1 MGGHGLGELIQIP
14 LPRQGRYALCT
25 LGRTEKVTDV
35 KITRTKN
42 TMTDLKLVWLQY
54 RDMGLE
60 TAHVAHKVRNTAN
73 VHYL

>member
-1 MGGHGLGELIQIP
+1 
-14 LPRQGRYALCT
+14 
-25 LGRTEKVTDV
+25 
-35 KITRTKN
+35 
-42 TMTDLKLVWLQY
+42 MTDLKLVWLQY